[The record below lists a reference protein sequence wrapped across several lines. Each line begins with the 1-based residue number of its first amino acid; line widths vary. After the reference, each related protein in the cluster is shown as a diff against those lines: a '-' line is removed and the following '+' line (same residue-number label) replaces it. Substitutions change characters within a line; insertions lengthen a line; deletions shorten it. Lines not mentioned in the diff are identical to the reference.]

1 MIEKTFNNFNTN
13 SDEGKMLLAA
23 LSILTSI
30 SCDDIKKGMYG
41 GSVSPDNALTKIQ
54 DLANKIYYEKEWK
67 IEEIKRQRQ
76 EKITKIEND

>member
-1 MIEKTFNNFNTN
+1 MIEKTFNNFDTN

-30 SCDDIKKGMYG
+30 RCDDIKKGIYG
-41 GSVSPDNALTKIQ
+41 GSISPDNALTKIQ
-54 DLANKIYYEKEWK
+54 DLANKIYYEREW
-67 IEEIKRQRQ
+67 EIKEVRKQRN